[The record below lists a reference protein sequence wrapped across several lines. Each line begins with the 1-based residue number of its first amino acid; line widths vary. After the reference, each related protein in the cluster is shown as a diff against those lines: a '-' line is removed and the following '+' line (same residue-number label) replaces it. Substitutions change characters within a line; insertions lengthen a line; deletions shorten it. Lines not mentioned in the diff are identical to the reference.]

1 MSLLQR
7 LTVGLIA
14 AIVSSTLAA
23 QSPNELPAP
32 LAERCQDAPRSR
44 TADACILLHELLTT
58 DSTTTAKREWANQRL
73 ERAKRLVGQAPD
85 EPMAWYTLAIADL
98 VASRAGVIAGTGPL
112 QVSGMTHEAAAG
124 RALMRALEIDSEFV
138 AAAEVLAVVPRPR
151 EGPSELVR
159 ALPVLRP
166 YRARLHAAAQ
176 LAAARKER
184 EAGSLEEALA
194 WLDAIDRSGSVPVG
208 VVALERTRVL
218 YLLGR
223 ADLASASYYA
233 GAADTSNMTQRAYRA
248 ELAMVAEPEELV
260 AWDSSSSGQ
269 HADWLRVF
277 WNKRDAVEG
286 WPVGTRLQEHY
297 RRVETAWQ
305 RYRLTVPTTGRHLA
319 FSVAR
324 SFDFFAEELLQKMYT
339 EGAVPDVAAAD
350 QTEYDRLRGQKDVIG
365 SGGLLRAFTGPIDGL
380 DDRGLVFIR
389 QGEPDK
395 TARTVGGES
404 LELWLY
410 DRPEQPLLLTFREAD
425 FDGQVGASVLAATA
439 MGADPLQ
446 RQQLCHLDVRLC
458 PIGADPRSQYLKMG
472 GGTAGVASR
481 QPTEL
486 QRLGTGVLLEE
497 ARREG
502 LAAITAAT
510 TTDANDRK
518 FERPLDTRAVFHGLH
533 AVGHAEPVLVVPFAI
548 PGDRL
553 TGEPIDP
560 NGTRVGYRLH
570 FVVEAVR
577 EVDGL
582 NRRLDTLRAFAAPH
596 ALAKGEFLTGLLE
609 LPLPPGRYTVSLM
622 TTDDRGAG
630 EVVSFSRVQA
640 PDIHRPSLSDLVLG
654 TKASGVHWNTGGG
667 EVALN
672 PLNTFRREGDAELF
686 VQLFD
691 VPAETPLPIRV
702 EVWSADTTARE
713 PRLTIAFQG
722 RSTGLV
728 TPLTQILGLS
738 KLEPGRYRLRVSVNA
753 AGRDLVSEAW
763 LTVVR

>member
-1 MSLLQR
+1 MSHISC
-7 LTVGLIA
+7 LTVGLLLG
-14 AIVSSTLAA
+14 VGTSTLVA
-23 QSPNELPAP
+23 QSPNGLPAP
-32 LAERCQDAPRSR
+32 LAKWCHAVVSPPPAA
-44 TADACILLHELLTT
+44 TCTLLRELLTT

-73 ERAKRLVGQAPD
+73 ERAKRLAGQAPD
-85 EPMAWYTLAIADL
+85 EAMAWYTLAIADL
-98 VASRAGVIAGTGPL
+98 VASRAGVIAGSGPL
-112 QVSGMTHEAAAG
+112 QVSGVTHEAAAG
-124 RALMRALEIDSEFV
+124 RALIRALELDSGFV
-138 AAAEVLAVVPRPR
+138 AAAEALALVPRPR

-159 ALPVLRP
+159 AMPVLRP

-176 LAAARKER
+176 LAVARKER

-194 WLDAIDRSGSVPVG
+194 WLNAIDTSASVPAG

-223 ADLASASYYA
+223 PDQASASYYA
-233 GAADTSNMTQRAYRA
+233 GAADTAGMTQRAYRA
-248 ELAMVAEPEELV
+248 ELAMVAEPEELG
-260 AWDSSSSGQ
+260 AWDAASVGQ

-277 WNKRDAVEG
+277 WNKRDVVEG

-297 RRVETAWQ
+297 RRVEAAWQ
-305 RYRLTVPTTGRHLA
+305 RFRLTIPTTGRHQA

-324 SFDFFAEELLQKMYT
+324 SFDFFAEELLQKMYIQ
-339 EGAVPDVAAAD
+339 EGG
-350 QTEYDRLRGQKDVIG
+350 ENGRLAIQKDVIG
-365 SGGLLRAFTGPIDGL
+365 NGGLLRAFTGSIEGL
-380 DDRGLVFIR
+380 DDRGLVYIR

-404 LELWLY
+404 LVLWLY
-410 DRPEQPLLLTFREAD
+410 DRPENPLLLSFREMD
-425 FDGQVGASVLAATA
+425 FDGQIGASVLTPTT

-458 PIGADPRSQYLKMG
+458 PIGADPRSQFLTMG
-472 GGTAGVASR
+472 GGAGVGSR

-486 QRLGTGVLLEE
+486 QRLGSGVLLEE

-577 EVDGL
+577 DADGL
-582 NRRLDTLRAFAAPH
+582 NRRLDTLRAFAASH
-596 ALAKGEFLTGLLE
+596 TLAKGEYLSGVLE

-654 TKASGVHWNTGGG
+654 TTASGVRWETGGAA
-667 EVALN
+667 VALN

-691 VPAETPLPIRV
+691 VPAETLLPIRV

-728 TPLTQILGLS
+728 TPLTQTLGLA

-753 AGRDLVSEAW
+753 SGRNLMSEAW